1 MAKPSLSSKRLQISR
16 ANSTVV
22 IAAGAAAFIVI
33 FSAIATKTLVS
44 QAAYQG
50 RVITAKR
57 AAVKQLEADLN
68 ATKSLSDSYNVFNKK
83 ATNILGGSSAGTGP
97 LDGVNSKIVLDALP
111 SSYDFPALA
120 NSVEKLVVA
129 QNLQIDNIT
138 GTDDQVNQA
147 QNQSSSTPTPQPIPF
162 AVTVTGPYTNVQA
175 MIGSFEHSI
184 RPIQVQSLTFTAS
197 ESGNIVMLINAQTF
211 YQPAKS
217 LNISTKVIK

>member
-197 ESGNIVMLINAQTF
+197 ESDNIVMLINAQTF